1 MFYNIL
7 PDKADNKKNP
17 LYFDYS
23 SRWKYEVRGVDRE
36 GEEVDSPVEH
46 VSASQMPE
54 GVLGDY
60 NLVTQRR
67 RIVEGLSSS
76 KTAFVDRH
84 EYGHHIISR
93 HFDSPDDE
101 AKVDAYAS
109 ARTGYVLRPF
119 GIPEDVFRT
128 RYKLN

>member
-1 MFYNIL
+1 MIRKRQ
-7 PDKADNKKNP
+7 PDKAEGNKP
-17 LYFDYS
+17 TLYFDYS
-23 SRWKYEVRGVDRE
+23 SRWKYEVGSVDRE
-36 GEEVDSPVEH
+36 EEDVDSPVER
-46 VSASQMPE
+46 VPATQMPD

-60 NLVTQRR
+60 NLVTGRR
-67 RIVEGLSSS
+67 RVVDGLPSN
-76 KTAFVDRH
+76 KAAFVHKH

-128 RYKLN
+128 KYRMN